1 MHFTETPEAV
11 CTGHFAGEVD
21 DWDQM
26 LFNLDKLGAAYYT
39 AIRQR
44 QNYLKGEK

>member
-26 LFNLDKLGAAYYT
+26 LLNLDKLGLPT
-39 AIRQR
+39 IRR
-44 QNYLKGEK
+44 FDRDRII